1 MIRTSHHYSLE
12 LNELV
17 AVCACQAMYWDQR
30 PLLCLPLSKQGKL
43 IYWGKPDLYMAYTV
57 NAVRR
62 RSAVSTHTLALPR
75 AHTQTH
81 HTRCPFY
88 SMVLFLKD
96 AWHKI
101 VQLYSSQDDSQVYT
115 QAIAY
120 LLSFSDPRP
129 VTIRM
134 HDSLKQLSWIT
145 KTDTRLFYKTDQ
157 WFLTQSDTIHLLCG
171 HLRCE

>member
-1 MIRTSHHYSLE
+1 MSWWLYAHARLCTETRDLYS
-12 LNELV
+12 
-17 AVCACQAMYWDQR
+17 VCS
-30 PLLCLPLSKQGKL
+30 LSKQGKL